1 MFTKWFHKFKG
12 RSLTIAMGLSLSL
25 LIGCSSDKQQSSAL
39 TIGILQTA
47 SHPALDR
54 AREGFMQELTEKTH
68 GQVHFVVQNAEGSI
82 AQARSIAQS
91 FHANSQI
98 NGIFAIATPA
108 AQAAAS
114 IEKSKP
120 IFFAAVT
127 DPVKAGLT
135 QANLCGTTDMI
146 DVQGEIDML
155 QAFVPDAKRVAIVF
169 NPAEINAVTIKDKM
183 TKELEKRGVEVIQLG
198 VSQESEM
205 ALAVTSAVK
214 KCDVLLTPTDNTV
227 ALTLPIIAR
236 IARVHYKPL
245 IVSDN
250 LLVEKGA
257 LASRGVDYFQSG
269 KKAAFLADEVFS
281 GRKFPKELRGVGS
294 DKTSVIVNQDVLH
307 ELELTVP
314 DSWMSEV
321 TFVTD
326 RQQRKKG

>member
-1 MFTKWFHKFKG
+1 MFTRWVHKVKRG
-12 RSLTIAMGLSLSL
+12 SLFLVLGVGISLCT
-25 LIGCSSDKQQSSAL
+25 GCSSDKQQSTL

-54 AREGFMQELTEKTH
+54 AREGFMQELTEQMN

-91 FHANSQI
+91 FHANSHI
-98 NGIFAIATPA
+98 DGIFAIATPA
-108 AQAAAS
+108 AQAVAS
-114 IEKSKP
+114 IEKNKP

-169 NPAEINAVTIKDKM
+169 NPAEINAVTVKDKM
-183 TKELEKRGVEVIQLG
+183 VNELEKRGIEIIQLG

-269 KKAAFLADEVFS
+269 KKVAFLVKEVFS
-281 GRKFPKELRGVGS
+281 GHKLPRELKEIGL

-314 DSWMSEV
+314 DEWVAEV
-321 TFVTD
+321 AFVKD
-326 RQQRKKG
+326 RQQRVRG

>member
-12 RSLTIAMGLSLSL
+12 RGLIFVLGLSTALFSS
-25 LIGCSSDKQQSSAL
+25 CASDKQQSAAL

-54 AREGFMQELTEKTH
+54 AREGFMQELTEKMN
-68 GQVHFVVQNAEGSI
+68 GKVHFVVQNAEGSI

-98 NGIFAIATPA
+98 DGIFAIATPA

-114 IEKSKP
+114 IEKRKP

-135 QANLCGTTDMI
+135 QANICGTTDMI
-146 DVQGEIDML
+146 DVSGEIDML
-155 QAFVPDAKRVAIVF
+155 QAFVPDTKRVAIVF
-169 NPAEINAVTIKDKM
+169 NPAEINAVTVKDNM
-183 TKELEKRGVEVIQLG
+183 AKELEKRGVKVIQLG

-205 ALAVTSAVK
+205 ALAVTSALK
-214 KCDVLLTPTDNTV
+214 NCDVLLAPTDNTV

-257 LASRGVDYFQSG
+257 LASRGVDYFQLG
-269 KKAAFLADEVFS
+269 KKAAFLVNEVFS
-281 GRKFPKELRGVGS
+281 GHKLPKELRGLGP
-294 DKTSVIVNQDVLH
+294 DKTSVIVNQDVLR

-314 DSWMSEV
+314 DSWMAEV

-326 RQQRKKG
+326 RQQRIKG